1 MLFLKSWYES
11 RIRFLLS
18 LIFLCGISSCVVLYF
33 AFTHQHGRFQ
43 NRQSLDYAH
52 YIWALMFKGGNS
64 VREMFVLIVL
74 FLGMGGLLRERA
86 HGSAAFTL
94 TLPISR
100 WRFVVA
106 RGLVGIL
113 EVSALSFVPAVT
125 VLALSRAIGQSFA
138 PAQAIQFAILW
149 SACGAAF
156 FAAAFLCSALV
167 EGEYASPVTALI
179 ALTIYS
185 LTVNISVFEK
195 YPLNTLNIHRVM
207 SGEGMPYFRPE
218 VAQITAIPWDTVI
231 CVFGVA
237 VGLLALSAY
246 VTQRQD
252 F

>member
-1 MLFLKSWYES
+1 V
-11 RIRFLLS
+11 I
-18 LIFLCGISSCVVLYF
+18 
-33 AFTHQHGRFQ
+33 
-43 NRQSLDYAH
+43 
-52 YIWALMFKGGNS
+52 FKGGNS

-86 HGSAAFTL
+86 HGTAAFSL
-94 TLPISR
+94 ALPISR

-125 VLALSRAIGQSFA
+125 VLALSPAIGQSFP
-138 PAQAIQFAILW
+138 PAQATQFAILW

-156 FAAAFLCSALV
+156 FAGAFLCSALV
-167 EGEYASPVTALI
+167 EGEYASPVTALS
-179 ALTIYS
+179 ALALYS
-185 LTVNISVFEK
+185 LTLSISVFGK
-195 YPLNTLNIHRVM
+195 YPLNTLNIHSVM

-218 VAQITAIPWDTVI
+218 TAQVIALPWGTLI
-231 CVFGVA
+231 CIFGLA